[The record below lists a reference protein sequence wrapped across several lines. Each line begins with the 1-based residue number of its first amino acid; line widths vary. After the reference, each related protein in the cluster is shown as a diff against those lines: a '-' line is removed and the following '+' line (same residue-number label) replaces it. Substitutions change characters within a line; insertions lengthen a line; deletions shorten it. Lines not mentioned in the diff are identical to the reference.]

1 MDNLDS
7 EKDELEKVKSW
18 LRENGMSIVL
28 GIVLGLGG
36 VYGWRGWQSYQ
47 VDVAANTS
55 ATLTEVQQQLTEG
68 QYSEAARRV
77 EQVLDDG
84 PSSMY
89 TDMSQLLLARAQVEQ
104 GELDK
109 AVITLKQI
117 SDNKDSIFNTIA
129 RLRLARIYL
138 AQEKLDEA
146 EQLIQASVDNA
157 YAHAFEELR
166 GDIEMARGEYAAART
181 AYLNSLSL
189 AGNSSNTE
197 FLQMKLDDLPVAE

>member
-7 EKDELEKVKSW
+7 EKEELEKVKSW
-18 LRENGMSIVL
+18 LKENGMSIVL

-36 VYGWRGWQSYQ
+36 VYGWRGWQSHQ
-47 VDVAANTS
+47 VNVAANTS
-55 ATLTEVQQQLTEG
+55 ARLTQVQQQLTDG
-68 QYSEAARRV
+68 KYAEAASLA

-84 PSSMY
+84 PGSMY
-89 TDMSQLLLARAQVEQ
+89 ADMSHLLLARAQVEQ

-109 AVITLKQI
+109 AVTTLKTI
-117 SDNKDSIFNTIA
+117 SDDQDSIFNTIA

-146 EQLIQASVDNA
+146 ERLIEATVDNA
-157 YAHAFEELR
+157 YAHAIEELR
-166 GDIEMARGEYAAART
+166 GDLEMARGEYAAART

-189 AGNSSNTE
+189 AANSTNTD